1 MIAVLS
7 SEATTIGI
15 RDAADAD
22 LPSVVEILNGEISVS
37 PYLYMEQPIT
47 LGERLNW
54 LAVHRAARLPVL
66 VATLDE
72 QVVGW
77 ASLSRY
83 RPSSGYRHTAEV
95 SVYVDPS
102 AQRRGVARRLVTA
115 LHDWASTAGLRAIVA
130 SIDSENAASAGL
142 FESLGYGEVARL
154 PDVGRKFDRWRTQLL
169 YHRAVQ
175 PRRESE

>member
-1 MIAVLS
+1 MIAELS

-15 RDAADAD
+15 REAADAD
-22 LPSVVEILNGEISVS
+22 LPSVVEILNGEIAAS
-37 PYLYMEQPIT
+37 PFLYMEVPIT
-47 LGERLNW
+47 LGERLKW
-54 LAVHRAARLPVL
+54 LHTHHAAKLPVL
-66 VATLDE
+66 VATLDD

-95 SVYVDPS
+95 SVYVDPH

-115 LHDWASTAGLRAIVA
+115 LHDWATTAGLRAIVA
-130 SIDSENAASAGL
+130 SIDSENAASTRL

-154 PDVGRKFDRWRTQLL
+154 PEVGRKFDRWRTQLL
-169 YHRAVQ
+169 YHLAV
-175 PRRESE
+175 